1 MKLAANS
8 FKRVMAS
15 PLVEGFNFQ
24 FPATMGRRWSRGAV
38 GTGSAAEAEDFFHDP
53 MPYVFGADG
62 DNINSVVLRLDL
74 EMAVCADEA
83 VDVAV
88 VRGDVCTIASP
99 PF

>member
-1 MKLAANS
+1 
-8 FKRVMAS
+8 
-15 PLVEGFNFQ
+15 
-24 FPATMGRRWSRGAV
+24 MGLRWSRGAV
-38 GTGSAAEAEDFFHDP
+38 GNTGSSAAEEDFFHDP

-62 DNINSVVLRLDL
+62 DNINSVVLGLDL
-74 EMAVCADEA
+74 EMAVCAEEA

>member
-1 MKLAANS
+1 MKLAANR

-24 FPATMGRRWSRGAV
+24 FPATMGLRWRGAV
-38 GTGSAAEAEDFFHDP
+38 GTGSAAEEDFFHDP

-62 DNINSVVLRLDL
+62 DNINSVLRLDL
-74 EMAVCADEA
+74 EMAVCAEEA